1 MEYGELGKRVRR
13 SLQKIVPE
21 LFHRIMI
28 IEDQDN
34 DRVDVEFDLGEL
46 ETSVFGEDYVLK
58 GDFCWRDMLAS
69 SEPVIDSNFLFQ
81 ESGAAE
87 VLFINPQQPSSGK
100 QFARLSFVPVKVE
113 HHYEQ
118 TRHRI

>member
-46 ETSVFGEDYVLK
+46 ETSIFGEDYVLK
-58 GDFCWRDMLAS
+58 W
-69 SEPVIDSNFLFQ
+69 DSAVETQLQ
-81 ESGAAE
+81 E
-87 VLFINPQQPSSGK
+87 
-100 QFARLSFVPVKVE
+100 FAGNCRKNAKGENS
-113 HHYEQ
+113 
-118 TRHRI
+118 

>member
-1 MEYGELGKRVRR
+1 MEYGELRKRVRR

-46 ETSVFGEDYVLK
+46 KTSIFGKDYVHK
-58 GDFCWRDMLAS
+58 
-69 SEPVIDSNFLFQ
+69 
-81 ESGAAE
+81 GAAAVE
-87 VLFINPQQPSSGK
+87 TQLQE
-100 QFARLSFVPVKVE
+100 FAGNCRKNAKGENS
-113 HHYEQ
+113 
-118 TRHRI
+118 

>member
-46 ETSVFGEDYVLK
+46 ETSIFGEDYVLK
-58 GDFCWRDMLAS
+58 GDAAVETQL
-69 SEPVIDSNFLFQ
+69 Q
-81 ESGAAE
+81 E
-87 VLFINPQQPSSGK
+87 
-100 QFARLSFVPVKVE
+100 FAGNCRKKAKGENS
-113 HHYEQ
+113 
-118 TRHRI
+118 

>member
-46 ETSVFGEDYVLK
+46 KTSIFGEDYVHK
-58 GDFCWRDMLAS
+58 
-69 SEPVIDSNFLFQ
+69 
-81 ESGAAE
+81 GAAAVE
-87 VLFINPQQPSSGK
+87 TQLQE
-100 QFARLSFVPVKVE
+100 FAGNCRKIAKGENS
-113 HHYEQ
+113 
-118 TRHRI
+118 

>member
-34 DRVDVEFDLGEL
+34 DKVDVEFDLGEL
-46 ETSVFGEDYVLK
+46 ETSVFGEDFDHK
-58 GDFCWRDMLAS
+58 
-69 SEPVIDSNFLFQ
+69 
-81 ESGAAE
+81 GAAAVE
-87 VLFINPQQPSSGK
+87 TQLQE
-100 QFARLSFVPVKVE
+100 FAGNCRKIAKGENS
-113 HHYEQ
+113 
-118 TRHRI
+118 

>member
-34 DRVDVEFDLGEL
+34 DKVDVEFDLGEL
-46 ETSVFGEDYVLK
+46 ETSVFGEDYVHK
-58 GDFCWRDMLAS
+58 
-69 SEPVIDSNFLFQ
+69 
-81 ESGAAE
+81 GAAAVE
-87 VLFINPQQPSSGK
+87 TQLQE
-100 QFARLSFVPVKVE
+100 FAGNCRKNAKGENS
-113 HHYEQ
+113 
-118 TRHRI
+118 